1 MLATLNATAPIFL
14 IILTG
19 YMLFQSRTIGAEMWA
34 AVEHICFYLLFPALI
49 VKTLSRANLSALPIA
64 EFAVV
69 VLVAVLLMSVLLL
82 AARPLLASRYQV
94 SGPTFT
100 SLFQGATRFH
110 GFMALA
116 IVGSLYG
123 DPGITLCAIALG
135 VMIPVLNILNVAVL
149 AIYGA
154 HEGAPTPRTVFVQ
167 ILRNPLIL
175 ACALG
180 FVLNVTGLPDFLY
193 TAIDITGGGGLGL
206 GLLAVG
212 AGLNLSRATET
223 RSLVAVGVLIRLIG
237 MPLFMILLAW
247 AVGLTGLPRTIAII
261 AGAVPT
267 ASTAYV
273 MARKMGGDAELM
285 ANIVTFQVLVA
296 ALTLPI
302 FIHIADNL

>member
-19 YMLFQSRTIGAEMWA
+19 YVLFQSRTIGAEMWS

-64 EFAVV
+64 EFASV
-69 VLVAVLLMSVLLL
+69 VLIAVLLMSVLLL
-82 AARPLLASRYQV
+82 AARPLLARRYHV

-116 IVGSLYG
+116 IIGSLYG

-135 VMIPVLNILNVAVL
+135 VMIPLLNILNVAVL

-154 HEGAPTPRTVFVQ
+154 HEGAPTLRTVLVQ
-167 ILRNPLIL
+167 IVRNPLIL
-175 ACALG
+175 ACAIG
-180 FVLNVTGLPDFLY
+180 FALNVTGLPDFIY

-237 MPLFMILLAW
+237 MPIFMILLAW
-247 AVGLTGLPRTIAII
+247 AVGLTGLPRTVAII

-296 ALTLPI
+296 ALTLPV

>member
-19 YMLFQSRTIGAEMWA
+19 YALFQSRTIGAEMWS

-49 VKTLSRANLSALPIA
+49 VKTLSRADLSALPIV

-82 AARPLLASRYQV
+82 AARPLLATRYHI

-135 VMIPVLNILNVAVL
+135 VMIPLLNILNVAVL

-154 HEGAPTPRTVFVQ
+154 HEDAPTPRTVFVQ

-175 ACALG
+175 A
-180 FVLNVTGLPDFLY
+180 
-193 TAIDITGGGGLGL
+193 
-206 GLLAVG
+206 
-212 AGLNLSRATET
+212 
-223 RSLVAVGVLIRLIG
+223 
-237 MPLFMILLAW
+237 
-247 AVGLTGLPRTIAII
+247 
-261 AGAVPT
+261 
-267 ASTAYV
+267 
-273 MARKMGGDAELM
+273 
-285 ANIVTFQVLVA
+285 
-296 ALTLPI
+296 
-302 FIHIADNL
+302 